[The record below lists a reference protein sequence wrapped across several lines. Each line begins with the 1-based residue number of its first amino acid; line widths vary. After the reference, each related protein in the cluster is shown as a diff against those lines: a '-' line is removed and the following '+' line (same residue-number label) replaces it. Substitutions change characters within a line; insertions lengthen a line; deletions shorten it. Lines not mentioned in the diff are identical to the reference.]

1 MKSIMKDITKYDKND
16 IRRNNNKKRDF
27 FMRTSLVIL
36 GILSLLTF
44 LYIYLIC
51 SRSEISLSQA
61 IFLQVLEDLISYK

>member
-1 MKSIMKDITKYDKND
+1 MKSIMKDIMKYDKND

-44 LYIYLIC
+44 LYIYL
-51 SRSEISLSQA
+51 SLC
-61 IFLQVLEDLISYK
+61 

>member
-1 MKSIMKDITKYDKND
+1 MEESMKSIMKDIMKYDKND

-44 LYIYLIC
+44 LYIYL
-51 SRSEISLSQA
+51 SPY
-61 IFLQVLEDLISYK
+61 FLR